1 VDGRTY
7 IVREFLALH
16 EIIKCILAFKTP
28 NNPVFFSSLALC
40 FGLKGNMQCL
50 RNQPN
55 SSKYK
60 SKTILNLLSFVEKK
74 GLGEKKEEEK
84 TITLQHKRTVTVSI
98 PRESHKE
105 NPHNYWHM
113 PS

>member
-16 EIIKCILAFKTP
+16 EIIKCILAFKSP
-28 NNPVFFSSLALC
+28 NNPVFFSSLTLC

-60 SKTILNLLSFVEKK
+60 SKTILDLSFVERK
-74 GLGEKKEEEK
+74 GLGGK
-84 TITLQHKRTVTVSI
+84 TTIIQHKQTVSI
-98 PRESHKE
+98 PHESHKE